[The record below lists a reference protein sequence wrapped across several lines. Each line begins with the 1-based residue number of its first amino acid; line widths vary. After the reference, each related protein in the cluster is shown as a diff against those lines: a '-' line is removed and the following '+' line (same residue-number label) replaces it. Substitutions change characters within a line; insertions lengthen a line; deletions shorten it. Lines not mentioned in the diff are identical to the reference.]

1 MADRWR
7 GEWSVGLDVL
17 DNEHSTILGLI
28 GELAELSSQQG
39 AERHVAS
46 IVAAVAAYTEHHFVR
61 EETVMSAVGFPGLA
75 GHKLV
80 HQRLRDQTN
89 NFLRQSLDDPAQVD
103 LGSLHAFL
111 KEWWEH
117 HILREDMAYKPFL
130 ENNPRA
136 RQAAS
141 AA

>member
-1 MADRWR
+1 MEPWK
-7 GEWSVGLDVL
+7 GEWTVGLDVL

-28 GELAELSSQQG
+28 GELAELRNQPG
-39 AERHVAS
+39 AERQVGS
-46 IVAAVAAYTEHHFVR
+46 VVAAVAAYTEHHFTR

-75 GHKLV
+75 GHKLI
-80 HQRLRDQTN
+80 HQRLKDQTN
-89 NFLRQSLDDPAQVD
+89 RFLRQSLDAPSEID
-103 LGSLHAFL
+103 LASLHAFL
-111 KEWWEH
+111 KDWWEH
-117 HILREDMAYKPFL
+117 HILREDMAYKPFM

>member
-1 MADRWR
+1 MTQNWS

-28 GELAELSSQQG
+28 GELAELSSQKG
-39 AERHVAS
+39 AVRQIGAIVAS
-46 IVAAVAAYTEHHFVR
+46 VAAYTEHHFQR
-61 EETVMSAVGFPGLA
+61 EENVMSAVDFPGLT
-75 GHKLV
+75 GH
-80 HQRLRDQTN
+80 RLLHARLKDRTN
-89 NFLRQSLDDPAQVD
+89 IYLRQSLENPAMVD
-103 LGSLHAFL
+103 IESLHGFL

-130 ENNPRA
+130 ENNPKA
-136 RQAAS
+136 REAAT